1 MKRIIKVW
9 STLGLEY
16 LGIEVL
22 RVRIRIIVKLKFLV
36 YLIQN
41 GGEVLERI
49 SETVPV
55 RVQ

>member
-1 MKRIIKVW
+1 M
-9 STLGLEY
+9 EY

-22 RVRIRIIVKLKFLV
+22 WVRIRIIVKLKFLV
-36 YLIQN
+36 YVIQN
-41 GGEVLERI
+41 GGEVLQRI